1 MILMKNEDKILNVMI
16 EVTGEITVTEL
27 AIRTGISKRNISQYW
42 KKLEIKG
49 LITSKVVQKGRIRF
63 IYLSYKNLPVL
74 KKVKTRRNCLEK
86 VKTRKKNQGD
96 SSSVIQLEKMKVLDE
111 KQVERIKDLLGIV
124 SWTTITLETWINGQ
138 LRRYKFVP
146 AVESF
151 KRVFLQINDNDI
163 KLISD
168 YFRTQGYSQRESV
181 TDNIGLNKPIVE
193 R

>member
-1 MILMKNEDKILNVMI
+1 MILMKNEDKILNVMK